1 MSVRAAPIE
10 VKEPVTATVG
20 PVYLRLFPY
29 SEAQTAVDEWD
40 ERPWAWGAM
49 CRVKFRIGE
58 LTTSKRVSQRY
69 AYMPKGWA
77 SRERPSDADLAAG
90 RETVLDNLRIQL
102 ARHGFDPPEFDIH
115 EVEVNDTPVTGG
127 VDVF

>member
-1 MSVRAAPIE
+1 MGVRAAPIE
-10 VKEPVTATVG
+10 VKGLVTATVG

-58 LTTSKRVSQRY
+58 LTTSKRVSQRF
-69 AYMPKGWA
+69 AYMPNGSPGRK
-77 SRERPSDADLAAG
+77 RPSNYELDVG
-90 RETVLDNLRIQL
+90 RRTVLDNLRTQL
-102 ARHGFDPPEFDIH
+102 ARHGFEPPEFVVH
-115 EVEVNDTPVTGG
+115 EVEVTAEGEG
-127 VDVF
+127 VHVF